1 VKFWQL
7 ERVLSWK
14 RNNADRQRCREMRK
28 EWVSLLLLGFF
39 IIIIIIIITIII
51 ITINNCFN
59 G

>member
-14 RNNADRQRCREMRK
+14 RNSADRQRCREMGK
-28 EWVSLLLLGFF
+28 ERVSLLLLGFF
-39 IIIIIIIITIII
+39 IIIIIV

>member
-14 RNNADRQRCREMRK
+14 RNSADRQRCREMGK
-28 EWVSLLLLGFF
+28 ERVSLLLLGFF
-39 IIIIIIIITIII
+39 IIIVVVITIK
-51 ITINNCFN
+51 NCFN